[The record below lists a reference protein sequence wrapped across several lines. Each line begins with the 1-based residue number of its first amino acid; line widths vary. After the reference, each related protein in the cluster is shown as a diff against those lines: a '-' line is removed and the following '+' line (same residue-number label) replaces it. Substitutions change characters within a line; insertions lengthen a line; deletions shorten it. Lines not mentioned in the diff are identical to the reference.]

1 MGQDHPR
8 PEPES
13 RVIDCTHLI
22 RDTRPVSASCPAVA
36 PAAPASALEAA
47 RAVAPL
53 IRDSADEIE
62 KNRELPRAV
71 FTAIAD
77 AGLFHIAVPR
87 AIGGSEI
94 DFPTYVQVMEELGK
108 ADASTA
114 WAVNQGATFGTVAAR
129 MAPHVARE
137 IWIDTP
143 RSVVSN
149 TPAPTAKAIAV
160 PGGYRVTGNQPF
172 STGCRHASWVAAHAT
187 IVENGEVRLTNGKP
201 DTRYCLVP
209 VAQAEILD
217 TWHTRGMRGTGTHN
231 FAVNDV
237 FVPEERTVARGSPAI
252 TDGARYRIPQTLS
265 FAGGDAAIALGV
277 ARSSL
282 DAFCDHAGKN
292 TQRFAKGLL
301 RNEAL
306 VQFKVGQ
313 AEAALRSGRAFL
325 MEAVRDMWN
334 AASADR
340 ITMEARASLR
350 VATTHAIRLAA
361 EVVDSVY
368 TLSGAAAIFESHL
381 IQRHF
386 QDMHVIT
393 QHVQGR
399 LNNYEVAGQHW
410 LGLSVDDDARL

>member
-1 MGQDHPR
+1 MGQDHSR
-8 PEPES
+8 SEPES

-149 TPAPTAKAIAV
+149 TPAPTAKAVAV

-172 STGCRHASWVAAHAT
+172 STGYRHAS
-187 IVENGEVRLTNGKP
+187 
-201 DTRYCLVP
+201 
-209 VAQAEILD
+209 
-217 TWHTRGMRGTGTHN
+217 
-231 FAVNDV
+231 
-237 FVPEERTVARGSPAI
+237 
-252 TDGARYRIPQTLS
+252 
-265 FAGGDAAIALGV
+265 
-277 ARSSL
+277 
-282 DAFCDHAGKN
+282 
-292 TQRFAKGLL
+292 
-301 RNEAL
+301 
-306 VQFKVGQ
+306 
-313 AEAALRSGRAFL
+313 
-325 MEAVRDMWN
+325 
-334 AASADR
+334 
-340 ITMEARASLR
+340 
-350 VATTHAIRLAA
+350 
-361 EVVDSVY
+361 
-368 TLSGAAAIFESHL
+368 
-381 IQRHF
+381 
-386 QDMHVIT
+386 
-393 QHVQGR
+393 
-399 LNNYEVAGQHW
+399 
-410 LGLSVDDDARL
+410 